1 MFHKL
6 WRMSC
11 GTRQSS
17 IYTRYCWCWSIFQQT
32 DQYNVVP
39 CKHLSISKFL
49 KSFATKF
56 GILLLGE
63 TIGAGTGTETETLCC
78 RCVPPSLAWMHDHG
92 LVKFACLLEV
102 VSCYLG
108 KLEVLPLASRKAVT
122 YGHTSFFSWWMM
134 HTRTMTVA
142 CFYYSSYT
150 NHYCSMFTF
159 LPECLIH
166 CSCSLLS
173 TRVKAAV
180 DRWAASASICMH
192 VRWSG
197 HRGFL
202 PVLLQV

>member
-63 TIGAGTGTETETLCC
+63 TIGAGTGTETLCC

-102 VSCYLG
+102 VSCYGVLG
-108 KLEVLPLASRKAVT
+108 EIRGAAISKSQSGNVRSHIFLFLMNDA
-122 YGHTSFFSWWMM
+122 
-134 HTRTMTVA
+134 
-142 CFYYSSYT
+142 YT
-150 NHYCSMFTF
+150 NHD
-159 LPECLIH
+159 
-166 CSCSLLS
+166 CSL
-173 TRVKAAV
+173 
-180 DRWAASASICMH
+180 
-192 VRWSG
+192 
-197 HRGFL
+197 FL
-202 PVLLQV
+202 LFFLHESLLQHVHFPPWMLDSLLLQPSLYTS